1 MRSPRLIAA
10 LAGATALLFLAGCGE
25 STAPEVLTADDAE
38 VLAARPGTPP
48 GQDRQPPPDEPEPG
62 DPYDAYFTS
71 WHNSDTEQL
80 GYWTGIDS
88 DPPDIPGAEAG
99 IATIVPLCF
108 GDQGWCAEDNRIFH
122 GTWTTVVDEVPDYH
136 RSHRRFNMYHRL
148 DIYQGPGW
156 YGEGEP
162 LEGHVGGFTTSNSIT
177 CKALPCSTSGVR
189 LHRKDWVP
197 LDGAGLV
204 TSFDD
209 GIVNL
214 VLESELVAENHNGGD
229 VVVFRARNGGIHGRV
244 VFTWTAPNE

>member
-48 GQDRQPPPDEPEPG
+48 GQDRKPSPDEPGPG
-62 DPYDAYFTS
+62 DRYDAYFTS
-71 WHNSDTEQL
+71 WSNVDTNQL
-80 GYWTGIDS
+80 GYWDEIYGN
-88 DPPDIPGAEAG
+88 PGIPGAEAG

-108 GDQGWCAEDNRIFH
+108 GDQGWCDANDRIFH
-122 GTWTTVVDEVPDYH
+122 GTWTTVVDEVLDYH

-156 YGEGEP
+156 YGAGE
-162 LEGHVGGFTTSNSIT
+162 LVEEVHLGGFTTSNSIT

-197 LDGAGLV
+197 LVGEGLV

-214 VLESELVAENHNGGD
+214 VLDSELVAENHEGGD